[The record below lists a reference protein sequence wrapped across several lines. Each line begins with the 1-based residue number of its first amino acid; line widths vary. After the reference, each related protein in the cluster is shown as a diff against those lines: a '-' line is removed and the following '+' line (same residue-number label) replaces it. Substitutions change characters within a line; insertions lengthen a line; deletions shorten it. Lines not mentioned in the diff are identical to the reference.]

1 MGSDQILEPQPCQQ
15 IATDLL
21 AEDVLGH
28 RIQGSGPAAS
38 LCEPGSQGGA
48 EDYYA
53 VVSVDGFMKDK
64 KIYGIDPIQ
73 SFQLGLKLIEQLTE
87 DKRIGDD
94 DDASVTPGASW
105 RIEIVED

>member
-1 MGSDQILEPQPCQQ
+1 
-15 IATDLL
+15 
-21 AEDVLGH
+21 
-28 RIQGSGPAAS
+28 
-38 LCEPGSQGGA
+38 
-48 EDYYA
+48 
-53 VVSVDGFMKDK
+53 MKDK